1 MTWEYLPYAYPTCGL
16 SHALLRIS
24 NSSQPTPYITPP
36 QYAHHGLAMMCRG
49 HNTPVD
55 VSGCA
60 SSELIDLRDLQVEE
74 NVRKRPFFYK
84 INPMPVWA
92 IELYA
97 KVQKKSEIANFNK
110 RKY

>member
-1 MTWEYLPYAYPTCGL
+1 MGVSSVRL
-16 SHALLRIS
+16 SHLRALACLAQDKQLESAHAIYY
-24 NSSQPTPYITPP
+24 TP

-84 INPMPVWA
+84 TNPMPLMGYRV
-92 IELYA
+92 IC
-97 KVQKKSEIANFNK
+97 KITKKNSN
-110 RKY
+110 

>member
-1 MTWEYLPYAYPTCGL
+1 MGVSSVRL
-16 SHALLRIS
+16 SHLRALACLAQDKQLESAHAIYY
-24 NSSQPTPYITPP
+24 TPS
-36 QYAHHGLAMMCRG
+36 YAHHGLAMMCRG